1 MTDIHLILASQSPR
15 RQALLRLLGLPFSV
29 QVSQADETPE
39 PGLSPAEQ
47 VAQVSRRKADAI
59 GGEPGSVI
67 IAADTVVVCDD
78 RVLGKPRDPQQARE
92 MLQLLS
98 GRTHQ
103 VMTGLTVLYGDRCH
117 TCTEITE
124 VTFRPLSRQEIDRY
138 VRSGEPMDKA
148 GAYGIQGGGALF
160 AQKLNGDYYNV
171 MGLPMCRLVQV
182 LRQTVPELME
192 DRL

>member
-15 RQALLRLLGLPFSV
+15 RQALLQLLGLPFSV

>member
-15 RQALLRLLGLPFSV
+15 RQALLQLLGLPFSV
-29 QVSQADETPE
+29 RVSQADETPE